1 MKTSTLG
8 SVKFSDFD
16 RPTRS
21 IRLPKTDRTSEA
33 RLKIV
38 SGTKVDLHIQR
49 TKLIIYTLKIC
60 MMMKIYENCFWFWF
74 S

>member
-21 IRLPKTDRTSEA
+21 MRLPKTDRTSEV

-49 TKLIIYTLKIC
+49 TKLIYSKNL
-60 MMMKIYENCFWFWF
+60 YDDENL
-74 S
+74 

>member
-38 SGTKVDLHIQR
+38 SGTKIDLHIQR
-49 TKLIIYTLKIC
+49 TKLIYSKNC
-60 MMMKIYENCFWFWF
+60 MMMKIFENCFWFWF

>member
-8 SVKFSDFD
+8 SVKLSDFD

-38 SGTKVDLHIQR
+38 SGTKVDPVHIQR
-49 TKLIIYTLKIC
+49 TKLIYSKNL
-60 MMMKIYENCFWFWF
+60 YDDENL
-74 S
+74 